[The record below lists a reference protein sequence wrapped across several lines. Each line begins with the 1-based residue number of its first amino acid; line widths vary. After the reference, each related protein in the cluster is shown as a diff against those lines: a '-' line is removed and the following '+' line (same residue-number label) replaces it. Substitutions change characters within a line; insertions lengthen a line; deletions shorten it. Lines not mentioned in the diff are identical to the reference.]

1 MRNACAVLGV
11 QPHATPDE
19 IRKAYKE
26 LALRHHP
33 DKNAGREERPA
44 QRFQEIV
51 AAYSILTN
59 ATKRIELQRS
69 MCGTGGQ
76 SRRSRPDGT
85 SKSADSPDVPLGD
98 VGKGKEPEKAQL
110 PSKPS
115 TNCCVDTFVP
125 NMQARALKAT
135 KATAGGIV
143 RIFGIRETVH
153 GQLDSIV
160 SDAQSDLR
168 GKTDIEQLSKKD
180 WHAAVEAVKKH
191 EQDHAA
197 ARRARLVRPGKLVR
211 LASKSARR
219 TQREQDDSADREAIQ
234 KSQVLQKTALHLARD
249 RAELAQRQREDIFRD
264 GISIGLAAR
273 TLGTRVLSCCSG
285 FCSEPAL
292 PAKAPP

>member
-1 MRNACAVLGV
+1 
-11 QPHATPDE
+11 
-19 IRKAYKE
+19 
-26 LALRHHP
+26 
-33 DKNAGREERPA
+33 
-44 QRFQEIV
+44 
-51 AAYSILTN
+51 
-59 ATKRIELQRS
+59 